1 MCHELPYLPLDRDIP
16 LSVLKRRG
24 AISFSSSSV
33 LFSSRPR
40 LERRGAISYE
50 KTDKTAI
57 YVRTLGDVRVHSADL
72 AKTQKSG
79 KKLLSRKSSTKTK
92 NTTTT
97 TTTATVQREDSIERK
112 NDHPIR
118 RMPSRVR
125 RCSSCCCGTVWKKH
139 SEPIRDTQR
148 IGNSFCNGQV
158 DQTYPG
164 QAEAMLERLG
174 SWDFDMFHLEK
185 VTGGHSLQVVGMK
198 LFEENGLISEFGL
211 DPFKLWNCF
220 TLFESG
226 YHGHPY
232 HNSTHAAD
240 VTQAMHCYLQESK
253 LKDTLRPLEVLA
265 ALVAAA
271 AHDLD
276 HPGVN
281 QAYLIATNHHL
292 SKLYQN
298 SSVLENHHWRCCI
311 SVVMKT
317 GLLSHVPEEQ
327 WRIFFDLIQSLILA
341 TDIARQ
347 QEFLSRFQDQ
357 LNSGKLDLQN
367 PENRKLVLQMA
378 LKCADICNPCRSW
391 ETARKWAECV
401 CVEFFKQGD
410 QERREG
416 LSVSPS
422 CNKYKITTAK
432 IQQGFLKWVVE
443 PLFKSWHDFLPTEL
457 ARHMLDKIKAHQSNW
472 TEIVKMEETSIAPPL
487 SGIVT
492 INRLSK
498 VDRVELTTSRSKV
511 EKRKMEES
519 STMTSTILSSSS
531 SSAIRNTEIK
541 SGGIVVTTASH
552 KSAREDKVMKCNKHK
567 DAMAKMKQQDGLIV
581 ERGNSDSALK
591 KGPLVNHHAPRSPRP
606 KRREVATGPDK
617 ESKPGVELFQLRLT
631 KSPVT
636 NRRGIKFEDPWERQI
651 STSRGPYHSHNSLNS
666 VNTFTD
672 DGGPCKYPGSEPKQA
687 QPTPFSRGVKAG
699 LNNNIESYI
708 PHVGQQYDL
717 GLNQNMS
724 HSTTEMLS
732 SSPPPMASSSGG
744 VYPPRHMSYSSPR
757 LHPQF
762 NSLQSL
768 PIHSRSGYRGAGQDQ
783 QQLGDAP
790 SMNAEDGEGFR
801 RGGSRRKV
809 EDHGR
814 RTMRG
819 SPYIQRKMAERD
831 SPRQDQHSAAYL
843 AGGLSPRMPSK
854 NYSPSSPSPTSPPPP
869 HLYSVPP
876 ALSPLMND
884 FTSNQMASI
893 AKRKQQREDTRR
905 SMEDR

>member
-1 MCHELPYLPLDRDIP
+1 MSQMCFCFP
-16 LSVLKRRG
+16 V
-24 AISFSSSSV
+24 
-33 LFSSRPR
+33 
-40 LERRGAISYE
+40 RRGAISYE
-50 KTDKTAI
+50 KTDKAAI

-72 AKTQKSG
+72 ATKSHKSK
-79 KKLLSRKSSTKTK
+79 KKLLLSKK
-92 NTTTT
+92 
-97 TTTATVQREDSIERK
+97 TTAIQREGSIERK
-112 NDHPIR
+112 DHPIR
-118 RMPSRVR
+118 RMPARVR
-125 RCSSCCCGTVWKKH
+125 RCSSCCYSTVRKKRPDRRAA
-139 SEPIRDTQR
+139 ECIR
-148 IGNSFCNGQV
+148 NSVCDAQV
-158 DQTYPG
+158 DHTYPG
-164 QAEAMLERLG
+164 EAKAMLDRLG
-174 SWDFDMFHLEK
+174 RWDFDMFHLEE

-198 LFEENGLISEFGL
+198 LFEENRLISEFGL
-211 DPFKLWNCF
+211 DRFKLWRCF

-281 QAYLIATNHHL
+281 QTYLIATNHHL

-311 SVVMKT
+311 SVIIKT
-317 GLLSHVPEEQ
+317 GLLSHIPEEQ

-357 LNSGKLDLQN
+357 LNSGKLNLQN

-391 ETARKWAECV
+391 DTAKKWAECV
-401 CVEFFKQGD
+401 CKEFFKQGD
-410 QERREG
+410 RERREG

-443 PLFKSWHDFLPTEL
+443 PLFTSWHSFLPTEL
-457 ARHMLDKIKAHQSNW
+457 SRHMLDMIVKHQKVWAGILNNEEMKKVSSGSSSIAAPSN
-472 TEIVKMEETSIAPPL
+472 EIVT
-487 SGIVT
+487 VV
-492 INRLSK
+492 NRLSK
-498 VDRVELTTSRSKV
+498 TTDIRVDITSRSKV
-511 EKRKMEES
+511 EKRKMQELLPSPPSLSSSS
-519 STMTSTILSSSS
+519 STTSAIRTLDVNERDGGVVLIANLSSSS
-531 SSAIRNTEIK
+531 SSKPR
-541 SGGIVVTTASH
+541 
-552 KSAREDKVMKCNKHK
+552 REEKQAKCNNHK
-567 DAMAKMKQQDGLIV
+567 DAMAKVKKKQDGLIV
-581 ERGNSDSALK
+581 EKREEDIVEPSAK
-591 KGPLVNHHAPRSPRP
+591 KGALTNHHPPRSPRP
-606 KRREVATGPDK
+606 KRKEATSRDRSRP
-617 ESKPGVELFQLRLT
+617 STELFQLRLT
-631 KSPVT
+631 RSPVT
-636 NRRGIKFEDPWERQI
+636 SRRGLTFEDPWEKQI
-651 STSRGPYHSHNSLNS
+651 AGSRSPYHSHNALNS
-666 VNTFTD
+666 VNSFAT
-672 DGGPCKYPGSEPKQA
+672 GQHPSRSPRSESKR
-687 QPTPFSRGVKAG
+687 THSSYSRGFKAG

-708 PHVGQQYDL
+708 PHMGQQYDL

-732 SSPPPMASSSGG
+732 SSPPPVGG
-744 VYPPRHMSYSSPR
+744 YPARPVSYSSAS
-757 LHPQF
+757 HSHF

-768 PIHSRSGYRGAGQDQ
+768 PTHNRFGYHGHDQ
-783 QQLGDAP
+783 QPDDLLGTKAEESEDIRRGGRRK
-790 SMNAEDGEGFR
+790 EDGEGGD
-801 RGGSRRKV
+801 GGK
-809 EDHGR
+809 
-814 RTMRG
+814 RTLRWDDEGSKRTLRG
-819 SPYIQRKMAERD
+819 SPYIQRRMAERD
-831 SPRQDQHSAAYL
+831 NPKQDRHSA
-843 AGGLSPRMPSK
+843 AGGLSPRMPTK
-854 NYSPSSPSPTSPPPP
+854 NYSQGSAPTSPPT

-884 FTSNQMASI
+884 FTSSQMASI